1 MTATMTAEKI
11 EGAAIAAMAL
21 AEQDPIPGIDDRAIG
36 ARERASWR
44 NGDGTIETGVW
55 ECDAG
60 RFRAE
65 FEAYGELFTVVSG
78 EVVCTPDDGGAPFT
92 LRPGDSVTFPRGWT
106 GEWDVRAPLRKVYAI
121 WKVW

>member
-1 MTATMTAEKI
+1 MTATMTAQKI
-11 EGAAIAAMAL
+11 EGAEVGAIAL
-21 AEQDPIPGIDDRAIG
+21 AEQDAIPGIGGSAIG

-44 NGDGTIETGVW
+44 NGEGTIETGVW

-65 FEAYGELFTVVSG
+65 FDAYGELFTVVSG
-78 EVVCTPDDGGAPFT
+78 EVVCTPDGGAPFT
-92 LRPGDSVTFPRGWT
+92 LHPGDSVTFPRGWT
-106 GEWDVRAPLRKVYAI
+106 GEWDVRSPLRKVYAI